1 MDYTNI
7 QNIIDL
13 DECPLGNANFTEL
26 CQKKIDENGVL
37 TLPKFLNEQVIK
49 YLVEE
54 GSAAQH
60 KAFYS
65 NSTHNVYLT
74 KNNPDYDDEHV
85 FNRQVVS
92 SKGCITDDQISEIS
106 PLKTLYQSNIFRDFL
121 AKVLNERQVVSSKGC
136 ITDDQISE
144 NSPLKTLYQSNI
156 FRDFLAKVL
165 NEQKLY
171 EYEDPMSSIN
181 VHYASE
187 GQELGWHFDNSSF
200 AITLLLQAPEAGGS
214 FEYIKDFRDSE
225 AGEMNFEGVESLLDG
240 IKKPEFLKVEP
251 GTLVLFRGK
260 NSIHR
265 VTPTRGNKTRMLVV
279 LAYNTKPG
287 VSLSKSAQMT
297 FFGRVA

>member
-1 MDYTNI
+1 MDHTNI

-13 DECPLGNANFTEL
+13 DKCPLEDANFIES
-26 CQKKIDENGVL
+26 CRKKIDKNGVL

-49 YLVEE
+49 HLVKE

-74 KNNPDYDDEHV
+74 KNNLDYDDEHI

-92 SKGCITDDQISEIS
+92 SKGCITDDQV
-106 PLKTLYQSNIFRDFL
+106 PK
-121 AKVLNERQVVSSKGC
+121 
-136 ITDDQISE
+136 

-156 FRDFLAKVL
+156 FRDFLATVL

-171 EYEDPMSSIN
+171 EYADPMSSIN

-214 FEYIKDFRDSE
+214 FEYIKDLRDSE